1 MHNLVLVLSC
11 CLIGSVLTKPNKPEV
26 TILKY
31 DSTNDGLGSYIYNVE
46 TSDGT
51 KKREEGVFVKSDDPE
66 KDTLRV
72 TGFFSYVGPDGV
84 TYTVKYIADE
94 NGFQPEGDHLPK
106 DPNSPDPTVEI
117 QLLSIP
123 AGAIASLL
131 G

>member
-1 MHNLVLVLSC
+1 MVS
-11 CLIGSVLTKPNKPEV
+11 IFS
-26 TILKY
+26 
-31 DSTNDGLGSYIYNVE
+31 VE

-106 DPNSPDPTVEI
+106 DPNSPDNTV
-117 QLLSIP
+117 LDANCL
-123 AGAIASLL
+123 
-131 G
+131 